1 MNILTDI
8 ITWAE
13 TKSKFWQMGIDRL
26 IRNNDLTPVDV
37 EDLKNACRAD
47 VGLTKQVVPPV
58 DFKSLKAFVNHSS
71 GNGDVIISKI
81 HNVENIN
88 ALSATGILDFA
99 HTGMTVVYGD
109 NGAGKSSYVSILK
122 HVCNTRGQKPSIH
135 DNIFNPGSR
144 GKDKKASVEYSAD
157 KSVFSDISLL
167 NGSIDSSALKSVD
180 VFDTSSAH
188 HYIEGEDEIAF
199 IPQGLSYVE
208 RLANT
213 LQQIEKEL
221 NVEIATLNRTKF
233 DITLLNLIPATN
245 AGKFLA
251 SLDKNTTL
259 DQLRSQS
266 QWNLIKS
273 SRLVELEK
281 LISELK
287 GSDPQRT
294 LSTNLAKI
302 KRFTI
307 LRGKFDSLE
316 INLIGEVSLK
326 YLVTTLNE
334 YVTTFDTLRASSESV
349 FTGLPIANVGGQSWK
364 QLWESARKFFDEG
377 REIAA
382 FPETGSDSSCPLC
395 LQGLNSE
402 AKIRFTNFEEFVKH
416 DTQQSHDK
424 AKTAYEELK
433 GTLSALVMDF
443 EDQAPTCLELE
454 SHIIGYQVDQNLYLN
469 ELKTQRTALL
479 DLLKLGKAVD
489 RVLPPLL
496 TKNCKSIIDNEIIKL
511 EAANEVLKT
520 ESINDVLAL
529 YENELLDLRNEKKLY
544 DFKPKLAR
552 EIYRQKKVSLL
563 SACVS
568 QCGTRTVT
576 TFSNQLASTY
586 FKKILRKQFQDE
598 LKKLGFRNIK
608 IETETKGVKGKQYHY
623 LRLNE
628 PHGHGVALKEI
639 LSEGEHRCIALS
651 TFMSELDLSDHKSAI
666 VFDDPVSSLDHK
678 WRDKIAKRV
687 ADEAN
692 VRQVIVFTHDIT
704 FLLMLQEHCEKA
716 NCSLEIKSLTR
727 KREETGIIASNPPW
741 DALPVNKRLGV
752 LKDNY
757 QKLEKIERTETEE
770 KYKNAVQVLYGKL
783 RETWERFIE
792 EVFLNGAVQRFG
804 REIQTQRLSKLTDL
818 TDADYK
824 KVDENMGKCSTY
836 FLGHDSAGALMQQAP
851 PSSEFQDDITLLE
864 LFVKE
869 IRDRRKK

>member
-26 IRNNDLTPVDV
+26 IRNNDLTTADI
-37 EDLKNACRAD
+37 EDLKNACRAEA
-47 VGLTKQVVPPV
+47 GLSRQLLPSV
-58 DFKSLKAFVNHSS
+58 DFKALKTFVSHST
-71 GNGDVIISKI
+71 GNSDVLISKI
-81 HNVENIN
+81 YNVENIN
-88 ALSATGILDFA
+88 ALSATGVLDFA
-99 HTGMTVVYGD
+99 QTGMTVVYGD

-135 DNIFNPGSR
+135 DNIFNPASR
-144 GKDKKASVEYSAD
+144 GKDKKASVEFSAD
-157 KSVFSDISLL
+157 KNTFSNISLL
-167 NGSIDSSALKSVD
+167 NGTIDSSALKGVD

-188 HYIEGEDEIAF
+188 HYIDGEDEIAF
-199 IPQGLSYVE
+199 IPQGLSYIE

-221 NVEIATLNRTKF
+221 NIEIANLNRTKF
-233 DITLLNLIPATN
+233 DVALLNIIPATK
-245 AGKFLA
+245 AGRFLA
-251 SLDKNTTL
+251 SLNKNTTL
-259 DQLRSQS
+259 DQLRAQA
-266 QWNLIKS
+266 QWSLIKA
-273 SRLVELEK
+273 SRIIELEK
-281 LISELK
+281 IISELK
-287 GSDPQRT
+287 GADPQQT
-294 LSTNLAKI
+294 LRTNLAKI
-302 KRFTI
+302 NRFKI
-307 LRGKFDSLE
+307 LRNKFDGLE
-316 INLIGEVSLK
+316 NKLIGEISLK

-334 YVTTFDTLRASSESV
+334 YVTTFDTLKAASESI
-349 FTGLPIANVGGQSWK
+349 FTGLPIANIGGQSWK
-364 QLWESARKFFDEG
+364 QLWESARKFYDEG
-377 REIAA
+377 HKEAV
-382 FPETGSDSSCPLC
+382 FPETGYDSSCPLC
-395 LQGLNSE
+395 LQDLSPK
-402 AKIRFTNFEEFVKH
+402 AKTRFKNFEDFVKH

-424 AKTAYEELK
+424 AKIAHEELK
-433 GTLSALVMDF
+433 GTLNALVMDF

-454 SHIIGYQVDQNLYLN
+454 THVTGYQDDQVLYLN
-469 ELKTQRTALL
+469 ELKTQRTALV
-479 DLLKLGKAVD
+479 DLLALGKAVD
-489 RVLPPLL
+489 SVLPPSL
-496 TKNCKSIIDNEIIKL
+496 TKNCKTIIDNEIIKL

-520 ESINDVLAL
+520 QSITDVLVL
-529 YENELLDLRNEKKLY
+529 HENELLDLKNEKTIF

-552 EIYRQKKVSLL
+552 EIYRQKKASLL
-563 SACVS
+563 NTCVT

-586 FKKILRKQFQDE
+586 VTTNLRQQFQDE
-598 LKKLGFRNIK
+598 LNKLGFRSIK

-628 PHGHGVALKEI
+628 PHGQNITLKDI

-651 TFMSELDLSDHKSAI
+651 TFMSELALSDHKSAI

-687 ADEAN
+687 AEEAN

-704 FLLMLQEHCEKA
+704 FLLMLQEHCEKS
-716 NCSLEIKSLTR
+716 NCGLEIKSLTR

-741 DALPVNKRLGV
+741 DALPVNKRLGI

-757 QKLEKIERTETEE
+757 QKLEKIERTDTEE
-770 KYKNAVQVLYGKL
+770 KYRINVQHLYGKL

-824 KVDENMGKCSTY
+824 KVDDNMGKCSTY
-836 FLGHDSAGALMQQAP
+836 FLGHDSAGALMQQPP

-864 LFVKE
+864 NFVKE
-869 IRDRRKK
+869 IRNRRK

>member
-26 IRNNDLTPVDV
+26 IRNNDLTTADI
-37 EDLKNACRAD
+37 EDLKNACRAEA
-47 VGLTKQVVPPV
+47 GLSRQLIPSV
-58 DFKSLKAFVNHSS
+58 DFKALKTFVSHSA
-71 GNGDVIISKI
+71 GNSDVLISKI
-81 HNVENIN
+81 YNVENIN
-88 ALSATGILDFA
+88 ALSATGVLDFA
-99 HTGMTVVYGD
+99 QTGMTVVYGD

-135 DNIFNPGSR
+135 DNIFNPASR
-144 GKDKKASVEYSAD
+144 GKDKKASVEFSAD
-157 KSVFSDISLL
+157 KNTFSNISLL
-167 NGSIDSSALKSVD
+167 NGTIDSSALKGVD

-188 HYIEGEDEIAF
+188 HYIDGEDEIAF
-199 IPQGLSYVE
+199 IPQGLSYIE

-221 NVEIATLNRTKF
+221 NIEIANLNRTKF
-233 DITLLNLIPATN
+233 DVALLNIIPATK
-245 AGKFLA
+245 AGRFLA
-251 SLDKNTTL
+251 SLNKNTTL
-259 DQLRSQS
+259 DQLRAQA
-266 QWNLIKS
+266 QWSLIKT
-273 SRLVELEK
+273 SRIIELEK
-281 LISELK
+281 IISELK
-287 GSDPQRT
+287 GADPQQT
-294 LSTNLAKI
+294 LRTNLAKI
-302 KRFTI
+302 NRFKI
-307 LRGKFDSLE
+307 LRNKFDGLE
-316 INLIGEVSLK
+316 NKLIGEISLK

-334 YVTTFDTLRASSESV
+334 YVTTFDTLKAASESI
-349 FTGLPIANVGGQSWK
+349 FTGLPIANIGGQSWK
-364 QLWESARKFFDEG
+364 QLWESARKFYDEG
-377 REIAA
+377 HEEAV
-382 FPETGSDSSCPLC
+382 FPETGYDSSCPLC
-395 LQGLNSE
+395 LQDLSPE
-402 AKIRFTNFEEFVKH
+402 AKTRFKNFEDFVKH

-424 AKTAYEELK
+424 AKIAHEELK
-433 GTLSALVMDF
+433 GTLNALVMDF

-454 SHIIGYQVDQNLYLN
+454 THVTGYQDDQVLYLN
-469 ELKTQRTALL
+469 ELKTQRTALV
-479 DLLKLGKAVD
+479 DLLALGKAVD
-489 RVLPPLL
+489 SVLPPSL
-496 TKNCKSIIDNEIIKL
+496 TKNCKTIIDNEIIKL

-520 ESINDVLAL
+520 QSITDVLVL
-529 YENELLDLRNEKKLY
+529 HENELLDLKNEKTIF

-552 EIYRQKKVSLL
+552 EIYRQKKASLL
-563 SACVS
+563 NTCVT

-586 FKKILRKQFQDE
+586 VTTNLRQQFQDE
-598 LKKLGFRNIK
+598 LNKLGFRSIK

-628 PHGHGVALKEI
+628 PHGQNIALKDI

-651 TFMSELDLSDHKSAI
+651 TFMSELALSDHKSAI

-687 ADEAN
+687 AEEAN

-704 FLLMLQEHCEKA
+704 FLLMLQEHCEKS
-716 NCSLEIKSLTR
+716 NCGLEIKSLTR

-741 DALPVNKRLGV
+741 DALPVNKRLGI

-757 QKLEKIERTETEE
+757 QKLEKIERTDTEE
-770 KYKNAVQVLYGKL
+770 KYKINVQHLYGKL

-824 KVDENMGKCSTY
+824 KVDDNMGKCSTY
-836 FLGHDSAGALMQQAP
+836 FLGHDSAGALMQQPP

-864 LFVKE
+864 NFVKE
-869 IRDRRKK
+869 IRNRRK